1 MKEELAV
8 QIAELNRVHKGLS
21 QIAEKDRETVLS
33 GPLSFEASADGCEPI
48 TDTFE
53 IDMVIPEL
61 YPNSLPR
68 VRETSDRIDSSY
80 EHVFLNG
87 TLCLAVPI
95 AQRRLFGQHPTLLG
109 FVNKLVVPYFY
120 GYCYWEKY
128 GEHPFG
134 EQNHGAEGIVQ
145 YYIDTLNLAD
155 AAKALAVVLFLC
167 KKNYRGHH
175 DCPCGSGNKVRN
187 CHGPM
192 LLDFSR
198 YHTSETLCHDLLQI
212 YIHCVE
218 KSRFGELSIP
228 LSLRR
233 KIVNLLNT
241 FNSQARRI
249 GCKSD
254 M

>member
-21 QIAEKDRETVLS
+21 QVAEKDRKIVLS

-61 YPNSLPR
+61 YPNNLPK
-68 VRETSDRIDSSY
+68 VRETSDRIDTSY
-80 EHVFLNG
+80 KHVFSNG

-95 AQRRLFGQHPTLLG
+95 AERQLFGQHPTLLG

-120 GYCYWEKY
+120 GYCYWKKY

-155 AAKALAVVLFLC
+155 EVKALTVVFFLC
-167 KKNYRGHH
+167 KHGYRGHH
-175 DCPCGSGNKVRN
+175 DCPCGSGRKVRN

-192 LLDFSR
+192 LLDLHKH
-198 YHTSETLCHDLLQI
+198 HTSETLYHDLQFI
-212 YIHCVE
+212 VRHCAE
-218 KSRFGELSIP
+218 KCRFGELSVPFP
-228 LSLRR
+228 LKR
-233 KIVNLLNT
+233 KIVDLLCT
-241 FNSQARRI
+241 FTKRV
-249 GCKSD
+249 GCKSN